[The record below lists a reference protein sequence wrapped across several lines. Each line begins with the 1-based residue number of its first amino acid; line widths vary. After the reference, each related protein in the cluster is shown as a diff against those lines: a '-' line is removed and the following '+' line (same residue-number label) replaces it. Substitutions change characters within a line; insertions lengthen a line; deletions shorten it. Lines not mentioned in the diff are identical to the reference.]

1 MAVRSDTE
9 GFTANRSGSGV
20 SYGGNLLCFVH
31 ICHQRLI
38 GLFIASTTRNPDAQ
52 RARKQG

>member
-20 SYGGNLLCFVH
+20 SYGGNLLW
-31 ICHQRLI
+31 RI
-38 GLFIASTTRNPDAQ
+38 GCA
-52 RARKQG
+52 AREA